1 MRRLWPCL
9 VVFLLQLNVYAVEA
23 TTYYVDPAGND
34 ANAGTSLAAPFR
46 TISKAASVVN
56 PGDVVNVR
64 GGTYGETVTLNRGG
78 TVGNQVIFQRYQS
91 ETPVLDGTG
100 LGSANGVV
108 IGVPNIVW
116 DGISIRNFSWPGGSI
131 GGVRFVD
138 MGDSTSYT
146 IVRNTTINNIVG
158 FGNPSCIYL
167 QDFYAGTL
175 EISNN
180 ILHDCGDASSANVG
194 NRAGV
199 TLFSDLLSTNA
210 TNLIWIH
217 HNEIYNV
224 GGGIKY
230 KHASPPNPNATAL
243 FEYNLIHDVLADGN
257 GCVSAEQPS
266 TIIRYNICYN
276 VPAFARAFEPRN
288 SATEHCANCQIYNN
302 SFYNVNVA
310 IYTDSPTLTA
320 HDNIFCTVPGGGSAS
335 EGAVWLVDP
344 ALESISLTS
353 NYNLYCGAS
362 IAKAVVSGW
371 AGSVVTSSF
380 SMFQGMGYEGNGRTG
395 DPLYVNPMGAPP
407 DFHLRAGSPAKGAG
421 TGGKDMGAYPTGTE
435 LIGPTSGGGGGG
447 GGTGLCFD
455 FRATSGYVT
464 DPANC
469 SPVLGEAYPHT
480 YSNGITAGWNG
491 GPATEDDSSSV
502 DARLAGV
509 NNKYN
514 QGVQLTFRIDL
525 DAAESKD
532 IRAAFG
538 NATNSSG
545 YQYVQLLDDTTVI
558 ATIDQPTGESAGQW
572 YDATGVLRTSNS
584 DWVNNN
590 AVLTHVFT
598 STILNIIIG
607 TPTNPDVCCSGINHV
622 RVTTSGG
629 G

>member
-1 MRRLWPCL
+1 M
-9 VVFLLQLNVYAVEA
+9 
-23 TTYYVDPAGND
+23 T
-34 ANAGTSLAAPFR
+34 
-46 TISKAASVVN
+46 
-56 PGDVVNVR
+56 
-64 GGTYGETVTLNRGG
+64 
-78 TVGNQVIFQRYQS
+78 
-91 ETPVLDGTG
+91 
-100 LGSANGVV
+100 
-108 IGVPNIVW
+108 
-116 DGISIRNFSWPGGSI
+116 
-131 GGVRFVD
+131 
-138 MGDSTSYT
+138 
-146 IVRNTTINNIVG
+146 
-158 FGNPSCIYL
+158 
-167 QDFYAGTL
+167 DFYAGTL

-180 ILHDCGDASSANVG
+180 ILHDCGDVSSAQVG

-199 TLFSDLLSTNA
+199 TLFYDQLPTTARSLV
-210 TNLIWIH
+210 WIH
-217 HNEIYNV
+217 HNEIYNE

-243 FEYNLIHDVLADGN
+243 FENNLIHDMLADGN
-257 GCVSAEQPS
+257 GCVASEQPK
-266 TIIRYNICYN
+266 TVIRYNICFN
-276 VPAFARAFEPRN
+276 VPAFARAFEPK
-288 SATEHCANCQIYNN
+288 SVTTENCANCQVYNN

-310 IYTDSPTLTA
+310 LYTDSSTFTA
-320 HDNIFCTVPGGGSAS
+320 HDNIFCTVLGGGTAS
-335 EGAVWLVDP
+335 EGAAWLVGPD
-344 ALESISLTS
+344 LGSISLTS

-371 AGSVVTSSF
+371 DIGSPVTSSF
-380 SMFQGMGYEGNGRTG
+380 GAFQGMGYEGNGRTG
-395 DPLYVNPMGAPP
+395 DPLYVNPTGTPP
-407 DFHLRAGSPAKGAG
+407 DFHLQAGSPAKGTG
-421 TGGKDMGAYPTGTE
+421 TSGKDMGAYPTGTE
-435 LIGPTSGGGGGG
+435 IIGPTSGGGGGG

-469 SPVLGEAYPHT
+469 SPVLGDAYPHT

-572 YDATGVLRTSNS
+572 YDATGVLRTSSS

-622 RVTTSGG
+622 RVTRSGG